1 MRKALVASSALH
13 TTLLVLAVVG
23 LPHLRKEIEPE
34 PTIAVSLVEIG
45 PVSQTPEVA
54 PPPPKP
60 EPPKAEVQPVP
71 PPPPAPAP
79 TKAAPPPPEPK
90 QVVAVPPKPEPA
102 PPKPDPVPE
111 KTALPAQPPKPKDK
125 PKQEETAKKPEPKKD
140 QKKDDFADI
149 ETFLQNRLK
158 NKPQQPTPQVDPK
171 SKQQVAINA
180 PSDANAKPQTEPVT
194 RTAAVA
200 PLGPSLSGTELDM
213 IRQSIKDKWNANC
226 GLKGFSQ
233 MATEL
238 AVQVLPD
245 GTVTSVK
252 VERAT
257 GSGDSIALTA
267 FVDSAIRAVNQ
278 ASPLPIP
285 KDKYAQFDRFIV
297 AFTPKEAD
305 CM

>member
-13 TTLLVLAVVG
+13 ATLLVLAVVG
-23 LPHLRKEIEPE
+23 LPHLRPEIEPQ

-60 EPPKAEVQPVP
+60 EPPKAEAQPVP

-79 TKAAPPPPEPK
+79 APAEAAPPPPPEPK
-90 QVVAVPPKPEPA
+90 VAVAPPKPEPL

-111 KTALPAQPPKPKDK
+111 KMALPAQPPKPKDQ
-125 PKQEETAKKPEPKKD
+125 PKQDAKKPEPKKD

-149 ETFLQNRLK
+149 ENFLQNRLK
-158 NKPQQPTPQVDPK
+158 TKPQQPTPQVDPK
-171 SKQQVAINA
+171 SKQTAMNTPIDPA
-180 PSDANAKPQTEPVT
+180 AKPQPEPAT
-194 RTAAVA
+194 RTAAIA
-200 PLGPSLSGTELDM
+200 PLGPTLSGSELDAL
-213 IRQSIKDKWNANC
+213 RQVIKEKWNANC

-233 MATEL
+233 MAAEL

-252 VERAT
+252 VERAV
-257 GSGDSIALTA
+257 GSGDNVALTA